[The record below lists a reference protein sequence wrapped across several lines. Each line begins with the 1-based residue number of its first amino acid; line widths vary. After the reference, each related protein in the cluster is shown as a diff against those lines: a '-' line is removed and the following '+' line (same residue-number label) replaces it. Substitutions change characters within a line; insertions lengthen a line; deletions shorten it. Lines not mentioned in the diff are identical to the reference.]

1 MEQSQSRRDRD
12 KVKKISVRE
21 CLENYKKFEKE
32 MKELEKKKQEFVEN
46 IMETS
51 KKKKER

>member
-1 MEQSQSRRDRD
+1 MEQRQSRGNRD

-32 MKELEKKKQEFVEN
+32 MKEFEEKKQEFVEN
-46 IMETS
+46 IMGTS